1 METQNLPVLSIAPD
15 ATTFDATSPDATF
28 PDATAPDATVL
39 LRAEESERDLKAE
52 PKSESK
58 PLRKSVH
65 HVHALPPLSVVV
77 RDLHA
82 ADAAHLEWHGGED
95 LRDWYRSQWAN
106 HQSGDVRVLI
116 ADFNGFPIGQAA
128 IHWQGKPTHPSIPDL
143 QSLRVM
149 KVFRGLGLGTLLLD
163 CAENLV
169 AQSGHTQISLAV
181 GVKNPRARSLYE
193 RLSYNVIGEPY
204 DDEWTYRNARG
215 ETCTACET
223 VFDMVKNLALH
234 SNDEY

>member
-1 METQNLPVLSIAPD
+1 METQNLLALSIAPD
-15 ATTFDATSPDATF
+15 ATTSDATPSDAT
-28 PDATAPDATVL
+28 PNTTTSL
-39 LRAEESERDLKAE
+39 QTQESERALKTEQKVE
-52 PKSESK
+52 PG

-65 HVHALPPLSVVV
+65 HVHALPPLSIAV

-82 ADAAHLEWHGGED
+82 ADATHLEWHGGAD
-95 LRDWYRSQWAN
+95 LHDWYRSQWDN
-106 HQSGDVRVLI
+106 HESGDVRVLI

-149 KVFRGLGLGTLLLD
+149 KAFRGLGLGTLLLD

-181 GVKNPRARSLYE
+181 GVKNPRARALYE

-204 DDEWTYRNARG
+204 DDEWSYRNARG

-223 VFDMVKNLALH
+223 VFDMVKNLAPH
-234 SNDEY
+234 GNDEYGMRNDE

>member
-1 METQNLPVLSIAPD
+1 METQNLPAPSTTTDVATPNAIAPN
-15 ATTFDATSPDATF
+15 
-28 PDATAPDATVL
+28 ATAPL
-39 LRAEESERDLKAE
+39 KSERVLNASLNAE
-52 PKSESK
+52 QRA
-58 PLRKSVH
+58 LRDSVH
-65 HVHALPPLSVVV
+65 HVHALPSLSVVV
-77 RDLHA
+77 RDLRA
-82 ADAAHLEWHGGED
+82 ADAGHLEWHGGAD

-128 IHWQGKPTHPSIPDL
+128 IHWQGKPTHTTIPDL

-149 KVFRGLGLGTLLLD
+149 KAFRGLGLGTLLLD

-181 GVKNPRARSLYE
+181 GVKNPRARTLYE

-204 DDEWTYRNARG
+204 DDEWSYRNARG

-223 VFDMVKNLALH
+223 VFDMVKNLAPH
-234 SNDEY
+234 RNDE